1 MKSTI
6 GKLLRKLIWFF
17 KKRKNKLKISFSS
30 NISLNSNFEGYN
42 SIGKRTTLYNCNLG
56 KYSYIGQDCNIIN
69 TVIGKFCSIGNK
81 VEVVVATHPTKKF
94 VSTHPMFFS
103 TKRQNGYTFVK
114 KDCFEEIIF
123 YDKKKNL
130 SVLIGNDVWIGNDVT
145 IKGGVKIGDGAII
158 GAKSLILHDV
168 EPYSIYAGIPA
179 KKIRDRFDQK
189 QIDVLLDMKWW
200 NWNEKKLKNKAFLFN
215 DIVNLMEDIKR

>member
-6 GKLLRKLIWFF
+6 GKLLRKMIWFF

-30 NISLNSNFEGYN
+30 NISLNS
-42 SIGKRTTLYNCNLG
+42 TLYNCNLG

-114 KDCFEEIIF
+114 EDCFEEIIF
-123 YDKKKNL
+123 IDKKNNL

-200 NWNEKKLKNKAFLFN
+200 NWNEKKLKSKAFLFN
-215 DIVNLMEDIKR
+215 DVVNLMEDMKR